1 MNGFYRDL
9 MAVINCANKEESKTT
24 RRIDK
29 IMSKFSQDLIDKAK
43 NAGII
48 FVAETGKLP
57 TYGDLA
63 KLTKVS
69 KENIAY
75 GSVSDVQAA
84 VDGTFSRPFKAI
96 LCAREEV
103 PGMGFYNAALY
114 EISVSWNDRFNECKI
129 LTQAVQPFWF
139 ENEYATMLSMANDVL
154 AVYIVDEGFET
165 RRASNEYPEIPAAF
179 KGNIESKS
187 SMDSSSMPV
196 DQDQLENLYN
206 IYNLVKDDDGMR
218 KAFKRMI
225 ITAYPDKAETMLQ
238 LFRMNSKLLGKE
250 AD

>member
-139 ENEYATMLSMANDVL
+139 ENEYVTMLSMANDVL